1 MTATGKTAGKTAG
14 KIAGRGNAGP
24 TDQDAM
30 SQDMASHDKPGQPGA
45 RERQRKRGGENAT
58 PNVLSGN
65 KADQDAMAS
74 GAVFL
79 LFSISLFTAVT

>member
-1 MTATGKTAGKTAG
+1 MAAAGKTAG
-14 KIAGRGNAGP
+14 RSNAGP

-30 SQDMASHDKPGQPGA
+30 SQDISNRDEPGQPGA
-45 RERQRKRGGENAT
+45 RDRQRKRGGENAT

>member
-1 MTATGKTAGKTAG
+1 MAAAGKTAGKTAG
-14 KIAGRGNAGP
+14 RGNAAP

-30 SQDMASHDKPGQPGA
+30 SQDTSNRDEPRQPSV
-45 RERQRKRGGENAT
+45 RDRQRKGGGENAT

>member
-1 MTATGKTAGKTAG
+1 MAAAGKTAG

-30 SQDMASHDKPGQPGA
+30 SQDMASRDEPGQPGV
-45 RERQRKRGGENAT
+45 RDRQRKRGGENAT

-65 KADQDAMAS
+65 KADQDAIAS